1 MLPLREHSSEV
12 VKVRA
17 TSPHL
22 PPSCA
27 TRPRCACVGSGGA
40 PPSRTRTPPPTLRLC
55 RHQVR
60 VRGGAT
66 MELCLQLAWLA
77 NPAPCDLTA
86 TVEWHSYGAR
96 RRAV

>member
-1 MLPLREHSSEV
+1 MR
-12 VKVRA
+12 VRGEWR
-17 TSPHL
+17 
-22 PPSCA
+22 PP
-27 TRPRCACVGSGGA
+27 P
-40 PPSRTRTPPPTLRLC
+40 PPSRPPPPTLRLC

-66 MELCLQLAWLA
+66 MELCLQLSWLA

-96 RRAV
+96 RGAV